1 VCKST
6 EGDERS
12 SGGEIGAGALD
23 GMRFV
28 DSKLSMSGRLAS
40 LIIPGYIFVDVACV
54 NHQCGAALQSWFVG
68 HTVAWWQSLHF
79 IQHVPQKGH
88 CGRQCHH
95 RVPFC
100 GSGLDIH
107 NDEVRSLDSVSA
119 IVKVMILV
127 GFVLVFARDN
137 EKKTV

>member
-1 VCKST
+1 MVC
-6 EGDERS
+6 G
-12 SGGEIGAGALD
+12 
-23 GMRFV
+23 
-28 DSKLSMSGRLAS
+28 
-40 LIIPGYIFVDVACV
+40 PYC
-54 NHQCGAALQSWFVG
+54 G
-68 HTVAWWQSLHF
+68 HTVVWWQSLHS

-107 NDEVRSLDSVSA
+107 NEEVRSLDSVSA
-119 IVKVMILV
+119 IVKVMILI

-137 EKKTV
+137 EKKTVQTSFYFWRSRSVAFLAGVARDKKCAERALKA

>member
-1 VCKST
+1 MVC
-6 EGDERS
+6 G
-12 SGGEIGAGALD
+12 
-23 GMRFV
+23 
-28 DSKLSMSGRLAS
+28 
-40 LIIPGYIFVDVACV
+40 PYC
-54 NHQCGAALQSWFVG
+54 G
-68 HTVAWWQSLHF
+68 HTVVWWQSLHF

-107 NDEVRSLDSVSA
+107 NEEVRSLDSVSA
-119 IVKVMILV
+119 IVKVMILI

-137 EKKTV
+137 EKKTVQTRFYFWRSRSVAFLAGVARDKKYAERALRPEGLKFHASLYMETEAIVSPPTFKP